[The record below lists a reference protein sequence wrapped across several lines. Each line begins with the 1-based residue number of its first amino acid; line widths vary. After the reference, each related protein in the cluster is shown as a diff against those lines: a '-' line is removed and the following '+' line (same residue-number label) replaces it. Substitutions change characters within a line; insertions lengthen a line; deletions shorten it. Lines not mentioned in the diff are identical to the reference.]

1 MLWALT
7 AAIVVNRISTGHLL
21 EFYLLDISS
30 SDRHLVQQQ
39 IVIQTWKSTL
49 NTIYKLNFCKYKTQK
64 WTKIFCDQLCIC
76 TYVYIYIVHIKE
88 SFQQSKFDVK
98 KLLKSI
104 GLSDTDYRA
113 EDNSSSAVVALVCAG
128 RRDFFWEKAACKQ
141 QRKILIKSPTPPV
154 YKRVNQLFCQLMAQ
168 GRN

>member
-1 MLWALT
+1 MGSDCC
-7 AAIVVNRISTGHLL
+7 NSSKQN
-21 EFYLLDISS
+21 FYWSSFGILSKLDISS

-76 TYVYIYIVHIKE
+76 TYVCIYNVHIKE

-113 EDNSSSAVVALVCAG
+113 EDNSSSAVVAPVCAG
-128 RRDFFWEKAACKQ
+128 RRDFFGKRQHASSSG
-141 QRKILIKSPTPPV
+141 KS
-154 YKRVNQLFCQLMAQ
+154 
-168 GRN
+168 